1 MELALCV
8 IVVQPAA
15 AAAAPNRNHR
25 RAATRPRPT
34 ARSTR
39 PTKSASDTRKA
50 NPTTQAKKHYA
61 AAQRAYRQGRFGN
74 AASEFVAAYRII
86 ADPGIAYNAADSY
99 ERVGRYA
106 LAVQYYKEYL
116 RRSPKARD
124 RRQVETKIQALRT
137 KIAATSN
144 STSVASQTTSQASA
158 KAPLASTHTTT
169 SATAMAGAHPAS
181 PRSEAAK
188 TPRTATSQSSSTNKH
203 PKPSRRATHQ
213 ATHQWKGKPELVSTS
228 LPMPAP
234 RKNRVRRPLNTA
246 AWAMVG
252 ATALFLTVTGVC
264 ALKIQDAED
273 NMRRLAIYVDP
284 DTNTRLT
291 YEGAFKNDFERYER
305 QGKLFEKL
313 TWGFVAASGATAIA
327 AAILFTLDLFH
338 GRKHR
343 KDKLSIRVTP
353 MLSTRS
359 GGVAVGGAF

>member
-1 MELALCV
+1 
-8 IVVQPAA
+8 
-15 AAAAPNRNHR
+15 
-25 RAATRPRPT
+25 
-34 ARSTR
+34 
-39 PTKSASDTRKA
+39 
-50 NPTTQAKKHYA
+50 
-61 AAQRAYRQGRFGN
+61 
-74 AASEFVAAYRII
+74 
-86 ADPGIAYNAADSY
+86 
-99 ERVGRYA
+99 
-106 LAVQYYKEYL
+106 
-116 RRSPKARD
+116 
-124 RRQVETKIQALRT
+124 
-137 KIAATSN
+137 
-144 STSVASQTTSQASA
+144 
-158 KAPLASTHTTT
+158 
-169 SATAMAGAHPAS
+169 
-181 PRSEAAK
+181 
-188 TPRTATSQSSSTNKH
+188 
-203 PKPSRRATHQ
+203 
-213 ATHQWKGKPELVSTS
+213 
-228 LPMPAP
+228 
-234 RKNRVRRPLNTA
+234 
-246 AWAMVG
+246 MVG